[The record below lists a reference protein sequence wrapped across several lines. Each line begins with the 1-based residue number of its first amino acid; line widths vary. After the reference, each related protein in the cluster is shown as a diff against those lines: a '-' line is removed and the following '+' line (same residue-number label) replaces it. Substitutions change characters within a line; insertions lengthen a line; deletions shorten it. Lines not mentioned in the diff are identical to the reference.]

1 MFRQFHSR
9 FPIPAHAGEGFAQ
22 QFSGGG
28 RRGHRD
34 LLGDEPRNRRGDIKL
49 KLLGL
54 LSERHQHRFAHQFAM
69 GGRHGHGHGHRGSFG
84 GDWGDE
90 PRTRRGDIKFML
102 LGLLSERPQHGYEL
116 IKELENRRGGFRKLS
131 PGSVYPTLQMLE
143 EGGYLTSE
151 QVEGK
156 RVYTITDSGRQ
167 LLSDRQQQSPSKN
180 PYDSFAENKPSEL
193 IELRQTLTEL
203 NDAVVQ
209 IARSGNL
216 EQANRVRELLV
227 QVKREIYKL
236 LAEQ

>member
-1 MFRQFHSR
+1 M
-9 FPIPAHAGEGFAQ
+9 
-22 QFSGGG
+22 
-28 RRGHRD
+28 
-34 LLGDEPRNRRGDIKL
+34 
-49 KLLGL
+49 GL
-54 LSERHQHRFAHQFAM
+54 LSEHHQFLM
-69 GGRHGHGHGHRGSFG
+69 SGRHGHRGSSG
-84 GDWGDE
+84 GGWGEE

-167 LLSDRQQQSPSKN
+167 LFSDRKQQSHSQN
-180 PYDSFAENKPSEL
+180 LQDSSTENKSSEL
-193 IELRQTLTEL
+193 IELRRTLTQL
-203 NDAVVQ
+203 NDAVAQ